1 MAAGILGMERGMGRS
16 SSKAESG
23 NSGRDVVVSVRM
35 SAEERAHLIED
46 AGLLGYSPSELLRRL
61 AGQAAGL
68 GPILTAS
75 DRHVLSDVI
84 SSLRQL
90 ALRLERLERAIRQE
104 EFDMPDDVMAVL
116 TEAAEAVQALAALYV
131 ALGRE
136 GRERL
141 MGAVA

>member
-1 MAAGILGMERGMGRS
+1 MGRS
-16 SSKAESG
+16 SSKAETG

-35 SAEERAHLIED
+35 SAEERAHLMED
-46 AGLLGYSPSELLRRL
+46 AGLMGCSPSELLRRL

-68 GPILTAS
+68 GPVLAAS
-75 DRHVLSDVI
+75 DRHALSNVI

-90 ALRLERLERAIRQE
+90 ARRLEALERAIRQE
-104 EFDMPDDVMAVL
+104 EAAMPGDVMRVL

-131 ALGRE
+131 ALGRD